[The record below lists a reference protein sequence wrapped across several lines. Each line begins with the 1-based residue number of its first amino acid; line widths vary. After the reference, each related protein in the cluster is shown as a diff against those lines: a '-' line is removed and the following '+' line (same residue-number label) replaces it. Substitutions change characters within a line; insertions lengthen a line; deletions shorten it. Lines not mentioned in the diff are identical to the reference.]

1 MGCVCRPI
9 SWRKE
14 TDAGAEVWVYRVYE
28 VLGWGVNT
36 LNPGLL
42 TSCLLFPS
50 RQVFSGA

>member
-28 VLGWGVNT
+28 VLGWGVST